1 MAKPLRCD
9 DFLELLNESLDNGRD
24 PMRDERI
31 ADHAHVCSACNSTLE
46 EYLKVEHLARIAFHN
61 SDWARSNLTVS
72 ALYGQRGPQAPA
84 HNGSGRMGVGSR
96 NISKYPLR
104 TILGTLAASIV
115 ILVAW
120 ERREMGGEPQ
130 VIESHREV
138 QGAVADLVFQENSEM
153 PSPRPAN
160 PIFSLNNCYEIT
172 SELPGIRPIRS
183 SLDATLNLIH
193 QIVPVEYRIIP
204 PAKPPGV
211 GIARNSSV
219 FSV

>member
-9 DFLELLNESLDNGRD
+9 DFLELLNEVLDDGRD

-46 EYLKVEHLARIAFHN
+46 DYLKVERLARLAFHD
-61 SDWARSNLTVS
+61 SDWVRSSRTVS
-72 ALYGQRGPQAPA
+72 ALHGRQGTHAPVYQRSGPSAA
-84 HNGSGRMGVGSR
+84 GSR
-96 NISKYPLR
+96 KFSKYPLR
-104 TILGTLAASIV
+104 TILGTLAASII

-120 ERREMGGEPQ
+120 ERRDMGGEPQ
-130 VIESHREV
+130 VIESHREI
-138 QGAVADLVFQENSEM
+138 QGAVADLVFQESAKM
-153 PSPRPAN
+153 PSARPTN

-219 FSV
+219 CSV